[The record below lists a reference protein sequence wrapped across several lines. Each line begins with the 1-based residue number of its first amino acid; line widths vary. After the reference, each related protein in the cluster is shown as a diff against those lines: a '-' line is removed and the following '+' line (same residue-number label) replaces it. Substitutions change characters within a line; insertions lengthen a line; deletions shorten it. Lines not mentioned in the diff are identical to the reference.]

1 MAAKLRVRSVMAK
14 TEIPNRPDAFAGRRQ
29 VAIVASLY
37 NEDYVQGLLDHCLDE
52 LTQLVPHSARSIYR
66 VPGAF
71 EIPVAVAEVLATRK
85 PDVLIALGVI
95 IQGATAHA
103 ELVAESV
110 TASLQQQSV
119 TQRIPIIHEVLL
131 VQSAG
136 QAEER
141 TLQPRL
147 NRGREA
153 ARAAVNMLE
162 LFTRLRSDETSG

>member
-1 MAAKLRVRSVMAK
+1 MAK
-14 TEIPNRPDAFAGRRQ
+14 TEIPAKPEAIEGRRH

-37 NEDYVQGLLDHCLDE
+37 NETYVQGLIDHCLEE
-52 LTQLVPHSARSIYR
+52 LSELVPHAARSMYR

-71 EIPVAVAEVLATRK
+71 EIPVTVSEVLATRE
-85 PDVLIALGVI
+85 PDVVIAFGVI
-95 IQGATAHA
+95 IQGETAHA
-103 ELVAESV
+103 DLVAESV
-110 TASLQQQSV
+110 TAALQQQAV
-119 TQRIPIIHEVLL
+119 AARVPVIHEVLL

-136 QAEER
+136 QAGER

-162 LFTRLRSDETSG
+162 LFARMRQPAS

>member
-1 MAAKLRVRSVMAK
+1 MAK
-14 TEIPNRPDAFAGRRQ
+14 TELPSRPDAFAGRRH

-37 NEDYVQGLLDHCLDE
+37 NDRYVEGLLDNCMDE
-52 LTQLVPHSARSIYR
+52 LHELVPHAARSVYR

-71 EIPVAVAEVLATRK
+71 EIPVAVAEVLATRE
-85 PDVLIALGVI
+85 PDVVIALGVI

-110 TASLQQQSV
+110 TAALQQQAV
-119 TQRIPIIHEVLL
+119 AARVPVVHEVLL
-131 VQSAG
+131 VQSAD

-141 TLQPRL
+141 SLQPRL

-162 LFTRLRSDETSG
+162 LFSQLRAGNQPG

>member
-1 MAAKLRVRSVMAK
+1 MAK
-14 TEIPNRPDAFAGRRQ
+14 TELLNRPDPFTGRRH

-37 NEDYVQGLLDHCLDE
+37 NGDYVQGLIDNCLDE
-52 LTQLVPHSARSIYR
+52 LTGLVPHAARSVYR

-103 ELVAESV
+103 DLVAESV
-110 TASLQQQSV
+110 TASLQRQAETSRV
-119 TQRIPIIHEVLL
+119 PIIHEVLL
-131 VQSAG
+131 VQSAA

-162 LFTRLRSDETSG
+162 LFSRMRAEETAG

>member
-1 MAAKLRVRSVMAK
+1 MAK
-14 TEIPNRPDAFAGRRQ
+14 TELPSRPDAFSGRRH

-37 NEDYVQGLLDHCLDE
+37 NDHYVDGLLENCMDE
-52 LTQLVPHSARSIYR
+52 LHELVPHAARSVYR

-71 EIPVAVAEVLATRK
+71 EIPVAVAEVLASRA
-85 PDVLIALGVI
+85 PDVVIALGVI

-103 ELVAESV
+103 DLVAEAV
-110 TASLQQQSV
+110 TASLQRQAV
-119 TQRIPIIHEVLL
+119 DARVPVIHEVLL
-131 VQSAG
+131 VQSAD

-141 TLQPRL
+141 TRQPRL

-162 LFTRLRSDETSG
+162 LFTQLRAGERPG